1 MIIYSQLLSDFKT
14 IVHGIS
20 TKLGGNSE
28 PPYYNNLSLY
38 VGDNSYIV
46 RRNRETFY
54 TTLGID
60 QKRVAYAG
68 QIHSSNIAIVSE
80 PGLYSNTDAL
90 ITNRNNIFLVI
101 SVADCYPIILYD
113 QRKNIVANI
122 HCGWR
127 GASKKIVIKTIEKM
141 TEVFN
146 SAAED
151 IFVFIGPGISQD
163 FFEVGYE
170 VAAIFNPKHVFNLF
184 DGKFKVDLRNVIYE
198 QLLGMGIHI
207 AKIEVS
213 GLCTY
218 REKDI
223 LHSYRRDKE
232 KSGRMFALVGLR

>member
-38 VGDNSYIV
+38 VGDNSDIV

-68 QIHSSNIAIVSE
+68 QIHSSNIAIVNE
-80 PGLYSNTDAL
+80 PGLYRDTDAL
-90 ITNRNNIFLVI
+90 ITNMNNIFLVI
-101 SVADCYPIILYD
+101 SVADCYPVILYD
-113 QRKNIVANI
+113 QRNNVVANI

-127 GASKKIVIKTIEKM
+127 GATDKIVIKTFEKM
-141 TEVFN
+141 IKTFS

-163 FFEVGYE
+163 FFEVGGE
-170 VAAIFNPKHVFNLF
+170 VAAKFNPEHVSGLD
-184 DGKFKVDLRNVIYE
+184 DGKYRVDLKAEIYE
-198 QLLGMGIHI
+198 QALGMGIDI
-207 AKIEVS
+207 ARIEVS

-218 REKDI
+218 REKDL